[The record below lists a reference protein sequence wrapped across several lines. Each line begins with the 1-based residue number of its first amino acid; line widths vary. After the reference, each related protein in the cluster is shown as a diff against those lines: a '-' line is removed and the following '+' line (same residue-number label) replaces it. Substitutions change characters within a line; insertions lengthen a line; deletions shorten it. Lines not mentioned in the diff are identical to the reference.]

1 MTEKIKNLARSISYS
16 IAPQTISKIQ
26 RYRFLRT
33 EALKL
38 APHTLPDL
46 SFEERFRRIQETPFL
61 TQQIE
66 SEFVLALK
74 KVADLKPKVVV
85 EIGAFQGGTLALFT
99 QVAPSNCRFL
109 SIDIAF
115 GVPQTQAFR
124 KFATKQQE
132 VRCIGGD
139 SSDIRVREKVKKWV
153 GKSKIDVLFID
164 GDHSYRGVKAD
175 FENYSPMVRAGGI
188 VLFHDI
194 VEDYTTR
201 YGKPTPSYTGGVP
214 QFWKELKSAGYVYE
228 EFIENSS
235 QDGFGIGLL
244 KK

>member
-1 MTEKIKNLARSISYS
+1 MKERIKNLARSISYKA
-16 IAPQTISKIQ
+16 APKTISKIQ

-38 APHTLPDL
+38 ASLNFSDL
-46 SFEERFRRIQETPFL
+46 SLEERFKKIQKTPFL

-74 KVADLKPKVVV
+74 KVADIKPKVVV

-99 QVAPSNCRFL
+99 QVAPSNCQFL

-115 GVPQTQAFR
+115 GVPQTLAFR
-124 KFATKQQE
+124 KFATRQQE
-132 VRCIGGD
+132 VRCIRGD
-139 SSDIRVREKVKKWV
+139 SSDIGVREKVKKWL

-164 GDHSYRGVKAD
+164 GDHSYQGVKAD
-175 FENYSPMVRAGGI
+175 FENYSPMVRKGGLI
-188 VLFHDI
+188 IFHDI

-235 QDGFGIGLL
+235 QDGFGIGVITI
-244 KK
+244 